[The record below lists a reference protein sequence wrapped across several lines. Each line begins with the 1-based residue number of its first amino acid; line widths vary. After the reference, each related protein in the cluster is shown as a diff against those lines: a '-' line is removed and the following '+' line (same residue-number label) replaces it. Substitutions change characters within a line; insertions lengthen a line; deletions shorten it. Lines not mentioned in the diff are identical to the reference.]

1 MKIAVTSD
9 VLVRAVL
16 RDDEILSFA
25 AERLLK
31 NADLIA
37 VTIPAISEFVEAL
50 QRKHALEANAIAN
63 AVRSLVNA
71 ANVRADYTAISAGL
85 AALGNGGTFDEGM
98 IACEGQRLGANRFVS
113 FDPES
118 VERIERMMPHYR

>member
-16 RDDEILSFA
+16 RDDETMSFA

-37 VTIPAISEFVEAL
+37 VTIPAISEFVDVL
-50 QRKHALEANAIAN
+50 QRKHALEAKAIAN

-71 ANVRADYTAISAGL
+71 ANVRADSSAISAGL
-85 AALGNGGTFDEGM
+85 AMLRIGGTFDEGV
-98 IACEGQRLGANRFVS
+98 IAFEAQRLGANRFVS

-118 VERIERMMPHYR
+118 VERIKHMMPHYR